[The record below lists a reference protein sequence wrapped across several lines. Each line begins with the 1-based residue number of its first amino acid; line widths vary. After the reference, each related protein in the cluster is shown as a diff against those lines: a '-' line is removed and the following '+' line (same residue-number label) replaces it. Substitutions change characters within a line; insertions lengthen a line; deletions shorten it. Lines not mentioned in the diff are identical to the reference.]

1 MRPKRIGYGKLGRV
15 IEIDP
20 KKWGESGGDNEPAA
34 LLLTLARRNP
44 DVTWVVVGR
53 NSGWVPP
60 LPNIENPWQEWNKE
74 LKGSGKLTTTQVVQ
88 RLDAVTM
95 KTIAELDGMTLWLGQ
110 HGTSNSP
117 IPKVK
122 VHEGLTSPQISFVH
136 YCSFLMR
143 GINAWRASDPLNREE
158 IWLLPDARNYIK
170 GRDLKWPRRHPILCQ
185 YDWQRVEWCERYGDM
200 RSPEETG
207 FTATAEGGMWRAT
220 DRYIDSSLE
229 LVGIPRSHDFP
240 GFEDRDFGFGILI
253 GEARNYGMKPE
264 MTRLH
269 AMQNYVKPLD
279 PEWVHGKW
287 SDESQRKLGMSI
299 SVIPNYDDIFK
310 YFQRTKTTFT
320 TPSSGS
326 QWATAKPW
334 ESFSNGTICFFHP
347 MYDTQGHIIP
357 TLDQHTEDWDPE
369 LAHLVKWLRIT
380 SPDDLARKVK
390 AVTTSRE
397 TYEWLAATQ
406 LKHFRLAEEN
416 QRCVKMIEAR
426 LGITPTG

>member
-1 MRPKRIGYGKLGRV
+1 MAVKRIGYGKLGRV
-15 IEIDP
+15 IEMDQ

-95 KTIAELDGMTLWLGQ
+95 KTIAELDGITLWLGQ

-122 VHEGLTSPQISFVH
+122 VEQGLTSPQISFVH

-143 GINAWRASDPLNREE
+143 GINAWRASNPIDREE

-185 YDWQRVEWCERYGDM
+185 YDWERTEWMERYGDP
-200 RSPEETG
+200 RSPKEMG
-207 FTATAEGGMWRAT
+207 FEATAEGGMWRAK
-220 DRYIDSSLE
+220 DSYIGSTLE
-229 LVGIPRSHDFP
+229 LVGIPEDVKPHVP
-240 GFEDRDFGFGILI
+240 WEDRVDFGVLI
-253 GEARNYGMKPE
+253 NEARNYGMKPE

-269 AMQNYVKPLD
+269 AMQNYILPLD
-279 PEWVHGKW
+279 PSWIYGTW
-287 SDESQRKLGMSI
+287 SQPSLEKLGRAI
-299 SVIPNYDDIFK
+299 GPLAYDKIWPQFHG
-310 YFQRTKTTFT
+310 TKSTFT

-326 QWATAKPW
+326 RWATAKPW
-334 ESFSNGTICFFHP
+334 ECFATGTICFFHP
-347 MYDTQGHIIP
+347 QYDTQGHIIP
-357 TLDQHTEDWDPE
+357 TLTQSGLE
-369 LAHLVKWLRIT
+369 LESELHHLAKWLRIT

-390 AVTTSRE
+390 AVATSRE
-397 TYEWLAATQ
+397 TYEWLAGEQ
-406 LKHFRLAEEN
+406 HKLLLAAQKQ
-416 QRCVKMIEAR
+416 QRCVSTIERR
-426 LGITPTG
+426 LGL